1 MKSFIDAH
9 CDTIVKL
16 ANRGGELAQAEDM
29 HLDLKRL
36 KAFPGSLQFFAIWL
50 DPQYYAMPMRRT
62 MKYIDF
68 YHTQM
73 EKNKDT
79 IRHIL
84 TFADI
89 LENKRNQRL
98 SSLLSLEGGEAL
110 EGEISA
116 LHIYYRLGVRA
127 MTLTWNHRNAL
138 ADGAAENA
146 TGGGLTKF
154 GKEVVSEM
162 EALGMVVD
170 VSHLADAGFWDVE
183 KLAKKPFISSHSNAR
198 AICPS
203 QRNLTDDQLR
213 ALAAKGGVVGLNFY
227 PAFLREG
234 DAGIDDVLRHTD
246 HMLKIMGE
254 DYIGFGS
261 DWDGIDTTPKNL
273 SHVGDMSR
281 LLEKMEQ
288 EFGGDVMEKIRE
300 GNFLRVLQECL

>member
-50 DPQYYAMPMRRT
+50 DSQYYAMPMRRT

-79 IRHIL
+79 IRHIH

-127 MTLTWNHRNAL
+127 MTLTWSHRNAL

-154 GKEVVSEM
+154 GKEVVLEM

-183 KLAKKPFISSHSNAR
+183 KLAKKPFIASHSNAR

-254 DYIGFGS
+254 DHIGFGS